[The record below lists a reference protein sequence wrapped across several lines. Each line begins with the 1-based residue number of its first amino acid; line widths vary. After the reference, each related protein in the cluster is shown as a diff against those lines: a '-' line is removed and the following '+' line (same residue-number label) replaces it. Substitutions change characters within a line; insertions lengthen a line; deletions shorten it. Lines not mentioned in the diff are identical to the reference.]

1 MLQRRDVSGEELRR
15 RVKAKLREAAEK
27 DSPDAQIFLAGIHA
41 QKDYGNDYEDIAAK
55 DIVKVEY
62 YMDLAFKNAEDNPGI
77 KLLPESIEHPV
88 GSLPQMAVEGSF
100 HPAMLEI
107 MRYMKTHEMRANI

>member
-1 MLQRRDVSGEELRR
+1 MVTTT
-15 RVKAKLREAAEK
+15 
-27 DSPDAQIFLAGIHA
+27 
-41 QKDYGNDYEDIAAK
+41 K

-107 MRYMKTHEMRANI
+107 MRYMKTHEMRAII